1 MTAGNGRALALLAV
15 LLGSLASTPTAAL
28 AYGGP
33 GSVVTGI
40 GALLAAVAA
49 IGAALFGFFWFPVKR
64 LIQKLRG
71 DEEPVEEEDE
81 TGTGVAEAS

>member
-1 MTAGNGRALALLAV
+1 MTAGKGRALALLAV
-15 LLGSLASTPTAAL
+15 LLGGLAATPTAAL

-40 GALLAAVAA
+40 GALLAAIAA
-49 IGAALFGFFWFPVKR
+49 IGAALFGFFWFPAKR

-71 DEEPVEEEDE
+71 EEEPVEEEDE
-81 TGTGVAEAS
+81 TGTGMAEAS